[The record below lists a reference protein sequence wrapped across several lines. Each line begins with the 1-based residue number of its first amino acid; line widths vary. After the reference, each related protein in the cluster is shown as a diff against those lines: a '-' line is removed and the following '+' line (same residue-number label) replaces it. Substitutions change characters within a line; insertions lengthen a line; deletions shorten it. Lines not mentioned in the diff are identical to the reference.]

1 MCGCGVTPGRHDALA
16 QGDVVGETVTGVPC
30 STMGGDM
37 AGFVDGPLVFGLL
50 GGFFGDFTTL
60 GCGVGWPIAPLT

>member
-1 MCGCGVTPGRHDALA
+1 
-16 QGDVVGETVTGVPC
+16 
-30 STMGGDM
+30 MGGDM
-37 AGFVDGPLVFGLL
+37 TGFVDGPLFFGLL